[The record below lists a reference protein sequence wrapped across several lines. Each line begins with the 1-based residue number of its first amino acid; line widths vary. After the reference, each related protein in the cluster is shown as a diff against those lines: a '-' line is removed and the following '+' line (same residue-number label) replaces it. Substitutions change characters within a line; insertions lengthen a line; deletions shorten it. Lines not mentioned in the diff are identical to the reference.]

1 MSDESNDVP
10 DDGQGGGMA
19 GANAP
24 VYVGFWRRV
33 GASLIDTLAVFAVI
47 LPVLIAVYGTNYFSM
62 AQGGLAGPVDFL
74 VQLVFP
80 AVAVILFWRFRG
92 ATPGKML
99 ISARV
104 VDAKTLGPL
113 SNGQAIGRYFAYF
126 VSMLPLMLG
135 FIWVA
140 IDKRKQGFH
149 DKLAGTLVIEAEED

>member
-1 MSDESNDVP
+1 MSDEPNDAP
-10 DDGQGGGMA
+10 TDGQGGSTA
-19 GANAP
+19 GEKAP
-24 VYVGFWRRV
+24 VYVGFWKRV

-104 VDAKTLGPL
+104 VDAKTLVPL

>member
-1 MSDESNDVP
+1 MSDEPNAVP
-10 DDGQGGGMA
+10 GDGNA
-19 GANAP
+19 GVVKAP

-33 GASLIDTLAVFAVI
+33 GASLIDTLAVLAVI
-47 LPVLIAVYGTNYFSM
+47 LPVLVAVYGTNYFSM

-74 VQLVFP
+74 VQVVFP
-80 AVAVILFWRFRG
+80 AVAVILFWKFRG

-99 ISARV
+99 VSARV

-149 DKLAGTLVIEAEED
+149 DKLAGTLVIETEDE

>member
-1 MSDESNDVP
+1 MSDDP
-10 DDGQGGGMA
+10 IRAPAA
-19 GANAP
+19 GETAIARAP

-33 GASLIDTLAVFAVI
+33 GATLIDTLAVLAVI

-74 VQLVFP
+74 MQVVFP
-80 AVAVILFWRFRG
+80 AVAVILFWKFRG

-104 VDAKTLGPL
+104 VDATTLGPL

-126 VSMLPLMLG
+126 VSILPLMLG

-140 IDKRKQGFH
+140 FDKRKQGFH
-149 DKLAGTLVIEAEED
+149 DKLAGTLVIEAEDE

>member
-1 MSDESNDVP
+1 MSDEPNAVRG
-10 DDGQGGGMA
+10 DGNA
-19 GANAP
+19 GVAKAP

-33 GASLIDTLAVFAVI
+33 GASLIDTLAVLAVI
-47 LPVLIAVYGTNYFSM
+47 LPVLVAVYGTNYFSM

-74 VQLVFP
+74 VQVVFP
-80 AVAVILFWRFRG
+80 AVAVILFWKFRG

-99 ISARV
+99 VSARV

-149 DKLAGTLVIEAEED
+149 DKLAGTLVIQAEDE

>member
-1 MSDESNDVP
+1 MSDEPNAVRG
-10 DDGQGGGMA
+10 DGNA
-19 GANAP
+19 GVAKAP

-33 GASLIDTLAVFAVI
+33 GASLIDTLAVLAVI
-47 LPVLIAVYGTNYFSM
+47 LPVLVAVYGTNYFSM

-74 VQLVFP
+74 VQVVFP
-80 AVAVILFWRFRG
+80 AVAVILFWKFRG

-99 ISARV
+99 VSARV

-149 DKLAGTLVIEAEED
+149 DKLAGTLVIQTEEE

>member
-1 MSDESNDVP
+1 MSDEANDVRA
-10 DDGQGGGMA
+10 DGGA
-19 GANAP
+19 GVAKVP

-33 GASLIDTLAVFAVI
+33 GASIVDTLAVLAVI
-47 LPVLIAVYGTNYFSM
+47 LPVLVAVYGTNYFSM

-74 VQLVFP
+74 VQVVFP
-80 AVAVILFWRFRG
+80 AVAVILFWKIRG

-99 ISARV
+99 FSARV
-104 VDAKTLGPL
+104 VDARTLGPL

-140 IDKRKQGFH
+140 FDERKQGFH
-149 DKLAGTLVIEAEED
+149 DKLAGTLVIEVEEE

>member
-1 MSDESNDVP
+1 MSDEPNDVRG
-10 DDGQGGGMA
+10 DGNA
-19 GANAP
+19 GVAKTP

-33 GASLIDTLAVFAVI
+33 GASLIDTLAVLAVI
-47 LPVLIAVYGTNYFSM
+47 LPVLVAVYGTNYFSM

-74 VQLVFP
+74 VQVVFP
-80 AVAVILFWRFRG
+80 AVAVILFWKFRG

-99 ISARV
+99 VSARV

-113 SNGQAIGRYFAYF
+113 SNRQAIGRYFAYF

-149 DKLAGTLVIEAEED
+149 DKLAGTLVIQTEEE

>member
-1 MSDESNDVP
+1 MSDEPNDVRG
-10 DDGQGGGMA
+10 DGNA
-19 GANAP
+19 GVAKTP

-33 GASLIDTLAVFAVI
+33 GASLIDTLAVLAVI
-47 LPVLIAVYGTNYFSM
+47 LPVLVAVYGTNYFSM

-74 VQLVFP
+74 VQVVFP
-80 AVAVILFWRFRG
+80 AVAVILFWKFRG

-99 ISARV
+99 VSARV

-149 DKLAGTLVIEAEED
+149 DKLAGTLVIQAEDE

>member
-1 MSDESNDVP
+1 MSDEPNAVRG
-10 DDGQGGGMA
+10 DGNA
-19 GANAP
+19 GVAKAP

-33 GASLIDTLAVFAVI
+33 GASLIDTLAVLAVI
-47 LPVLIAVYGTNYFSM
+47 LPVLVAVYGTNYFSM

-74 VQLVFP
+74 VQVVFP
-80 AVAVILFWRFRG
+80 AVAVILFWKFRG

-99 ISARV
+99 VSARV

-113 SNGQAIGRYFAYF
+113 SNRQAIGRYFAYF

-149 DKLAGTLVIEAEED
+149 DKLAGTLVIQAEDE

>member
-1 MSDESNDVP
+1 MSDEPNAVRG
-10 DDGQGGGMA
+10 DGNA
-19 GANAP
+19 GVAKAP

-33 GASLIDTLAVFAVI
+33 GASLIDTLAVLAVI
-47 LPVLIAVYGTNYFSM
+47 LPVLVAVYGTNYFSM

-74 VQLVFP
+74 VQVVFP
-80 AVAVILFWRFRG
+80 AVAVILFWKFRG

-99 ISARV
+99 VSARV

-149 DKLAGTLVIEAEED
+149 DKLAGTLVIETEDE

>member
-1 MSDESNDVP
+1 MSDEPNAVRG
-10 DDGQGGGMA
+10 DGNA
-19 GANAP
+19 GVAKTP

-33 GASLIDTLAVFAVI
+33 GASLIDTLAVLAVI
-47 LPVLIAVYGTNYFSM
+47 LPVLVAVYGTNYFSM

-74 VQLVFP
+74 VQVVFP
-80 AVAVILFWRFRG
+80 AVAVILFWKFRG

-99 ISARV
+99 VSARV

-149 DKLAGTLVIEAEED
+149 DKLAGTLVIETEDE